1 MKLREI
7 KLCPSCVARS
17 GGRFGA
23 MMDEGQPGGFRV
35 VVFARNA
42 YPEAPTGAGV
52 YHVRTTNQ
60 PTIYNRFGG
69 RYLHNVQERAGL
81 LCRENAAPVAWHS
94 AALDA
99 RFQLWI
105 SMAVE
110 ACEAWG
116 DDLPPECQDIPVA
129 ELEAAG
135 ARCEELATVALAAVA
150 QGDLGRAAERL
161 AQAAQLEVLDCGRRG
176 GYARL
181 HEEVRR
187 AALAEVAHAP
197 EA

>member
-23 MMDEGQPGGFRV
+23 MVDEGQPGGFRLV
-35 VVFARNA
+35 VLARDA
-42 YPEAPTGAGV
+42 YPEAPTKVGV
-52 YHVRTTNQ
+52 YHVRTTHHARGAVQ
-60 PTIYNRFGG
+60 PSP
-69 RYLHNVQERAGL
+69 L

-94 AALDA
+94 ALLNAQL
-99 RFQLWI
+99 QLWI

-110 ACEAWG
+110 AIEAWG